1 MERKKNKKKEIL
13 LEVGTNELEIMEFI
27 IDGRSFGIN
36 VAKVLEIMKYEEVT
50 PVPHS
55 NKYVEGIFKPR
66 NQIISVLD
74 LAAYLKLN
82 SKENPERD
90 ILIITNFNNNHTAFH
105 VHSVETIHRISWS
118 EMEKP
123 DETIHGSMDGIT
135 TGIARIG
142 DKLIT
147 ILDFEKIMSELNP
160 SQALDA
166 NRVNHLEDRPRN
178 QVPILLAEDSPFLKK
193 VILNALN
200 KAGYMNVLCVGTGKE
215 AWSALD
221 NMRQVELD
229 NLDEHVRLII
239 TDIEMP
245 EMDGH
250 TLCKLIKGDR
260 RFKHLPVIVFSS
272 LINDEMKKKG
282 KTVGADAQISK
293 PEIQSLVTY
302 IDAFIFGDDSTIN

>member
-1 MERKKNKKKEIL
+1 MDKGTKKKEIL

-27 IDGRSFGIN
+27 VDERSFGIN
-36 VAKVLEIMKYEEVT
+36 VSKVLEIMKYEEIT

-66 NQIISVLD
+66 NQIITVLD
-74 LAAYLKLN
+74 LAAYLNLAT
-82 SKENPERD
+82 KENPERD

-123 DETIHGSMDGIT
+123 DETIHGNMDGIT
-135 TGIARIG
+135 TGIARVG
-142 DKLIT
+142 EKLIT
-147 ILDFEKIMSELNP
+147 ILDFERIMAELNP
-160 SQALDA
+160 SQAVNADK
-166 NRVNHLEDRPRN
+166 VNHLIDRPRN
-178 QVPILLAEDSPFLKK
+178 DVPILVAEDSPFLKK
-193 VILNALN
+193 VLLDALHR
-200 KAGYMNVLCVGTGKE
+200 AGYMNTLWFGTGKE
-215 AWSALD
+215 AWEALD
-221 NMRQVELD
+221 SMKELELS
-229 NLDEHVRLII
+229 NLSEHVRLII

-250 TLCKLIKGDR
+250 TLCKLVKNDR
-260 RFKHLPVIVFSS
+260 RFKHLPVIMFSS

-293 PEIQSLVTY
+293 PEIENLVTY